1 MTKII
6 VDLSCGGYKD
16 GDQVVSWLSSN
27 VAHMYDIKKN
37 LLVKAPNFTGYP
49 HGSLF
54 GSAFI
59 EGTAEELKTF
69 LDLFAR
75 NYPDD
80 HTQRDVGHIVE
91 AIDRGEQLIR
101 CYRTVWPG
109 RFGEERADS
118 QMFAR
123 MAQVI
128 TYEDRGAGFGHLPSA
143 RDTFRLHSLWEVT
156 GVTVLDTG
164 VHVKFMNDFSMA
176 FSYHELG
183 FEFNEAEDQAAR
195 PTGAEYERFIQ
206 CCQKVADRFDEKL
219 AWFAAEIERDPR
231 YK

>member
-1 MTKII
+1 MPKII

-16 GDQVVSWLSSN
+16 GDNVVSWLSSN

-37 LLVKAPNFTGYP
+37 LLQKAPNFTGYP

-59 EGTAEELKTF
+59 EGTADELKTF

-80 HTQRDVGHIVE
+80 HTQRDVGRIVE
-91 AIDRGEQLIR
+91 AIERGEQLIR
-101 CYRTVWPG
+101 CYRITWPG
-109 RFGEERADS
+109 RFPEERADS
-118 QMFAR
+118 QAFAR

-128 TYEDRGAGFGHLPSA
+128 TFEDRSAGFGHLPSA
-143 RDTFRLHSLWEVT
+143 RDTFRLHSLWEVSK
-156 GVTVLDTG
+156 VIFLDTNLH
-164 VHVKFMNDFSMA
+164 VHYLNDFSMA
-176 FSYHELG
+176 FSYYELG
-183 FEFNEAEDQAAR
+183 FEFDENGSPE
-195 PTGAEYERFIQ
+195 GADFERLMQRVKTI
-206 CCQKVADRFDEKL
+206 ADRYDEKL